1 MYCFIINPCSGC
13 GRGLRVWKKIEQQLM
28 CEGAEYRAFMAEGPG
43 QASKIAGELTKGRGT
58 GQTIVVVGG
67 GRYLRRGAGRPES
80 GRERDVRLYSGR
92 QQEGSGEEPASS
104 PEFQEMPAQNFL
116 SQTVSLPGLRA
127 AHLWRGFDAPPPVCS
142 ERRHGADCSGV

>member
-58 GQTIVVVGG
+58 GQTIVVVGADDTFG
-67 GRYLRRGAGRPES
+67 EVLDGLNLGE
-80 GRERDVRLYSGR
+80 DVRLYSGR

>member
-58 GQTIVVVGG
+58 GQTIVVVGADDTFG
-67 GRYLRRGAGRPES
+67 DGRPES

-92 QQEGSGEEPASS
+92 QQEGSGEEPASA